1 VIVGVGVDLTPISR
15 MAEIIARHDG
25 RFEEKIFTEGERA
38 DCRQSRAPA
47 QHFAARF
54 AAKEAAVKA
63 CPPLRGQRWHD
74 VEVVREEDGRP
85 RLRLHGAA
93 AEAAAR
99 VGVVRMHVSLTHAAD
114 AAVAM
119 VVAEGEG

>member
-1 VIVGVGVDLTPISR
+1 VILGVGIDLTPISR
-15 MAEIIARHDG
+15 MAEAIARHAG
-25 RFEEKIFTEGERA
+25 RFEARLFTAGELA
-38 DCRQSRAPA
+38 DCRVSPEPA

-74 VEVVREEDGRP
+74 VEVVREPDGRP

-99 VGVVRMHVSLTHAAD
+99 IGVARLHVSLTHAGD
-114 AAVAM
+114 SAVAV
-119 VVAEGEG
+119 VVAED